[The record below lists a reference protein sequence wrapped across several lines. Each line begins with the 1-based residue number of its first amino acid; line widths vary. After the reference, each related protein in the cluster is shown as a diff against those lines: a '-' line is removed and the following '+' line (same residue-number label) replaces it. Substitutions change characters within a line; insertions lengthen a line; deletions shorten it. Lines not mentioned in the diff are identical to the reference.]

1 MLLQGP
7 TGGRAPGSPSREAWR
22 AVEDALLEAMGEKA
36 EAEPAMRARTAA
48 NFIVTD
54 CCLSCEIVSLRIVR
68 GWKLLDERFFL

>member
-1 MLLQGP
+1 MLLQDH
-7 TGGRAPGSPSREAWR
+7 RRESSWKSLEGSLR